1 MKIKNGGSVEI
12 SFYNQNI
19 NKDMVIKLIIS
30 YHFYLIV
37 DFFETTLL
45 SFPPFS
51 FPPSTIW
58 KRKQVLHGRGWR
70 EERKIGQIIGV

>member
-51 FPPSTIW
+51 FPPSTI
-58 KRKQVLHGRGWR
+58 
-70 EERKIGQIIGV
+70 

>member
-51 FPPSTIW
+51 FPPFNPSPAAPLFSL
-58 KRKQVLHGRGWR
+58 KLMDLFYFNC
-70 EERKIGQIIGV
+70 